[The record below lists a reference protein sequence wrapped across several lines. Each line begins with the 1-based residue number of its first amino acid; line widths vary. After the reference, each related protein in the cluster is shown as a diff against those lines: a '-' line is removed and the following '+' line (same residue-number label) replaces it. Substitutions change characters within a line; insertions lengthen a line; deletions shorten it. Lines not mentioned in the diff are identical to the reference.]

1 MKGISAMT
9 ETVTS
14 TFTETTPNTTTQLQI
29 PILDNTPSN
38 VIEGMENASSFLTSL
53 TDKIISALPILAFAF
68 IVFFLGIILSRIL
81 LKFTAKF
88 IQRSNIENT
97 AGSFLISLIR
107 VILYILVAIIALSI
121 LNVPMTSIV
130 TVIGTAGI
138 AIGLAL
144 QNSLS
149 NLAGGFIIL
158 FSKPFKSGDLI
169 EIDNSLGTVQSIGIL
184 YTKII
189 TPDNKSIFIPNGKIT
204 DAKIINYSE
213 SATRRVDLIFDIGYN
228 DDFEK
233 ARNVIFKIIAD
244 DNLILREPEPLV
256 RMKSHNESSVGICVQ
271 VWTMNENYWQVYYN
285 LTEKVKFEFDKNNIE
300 IPYNQIDVHISEKQG

>member
-1 MKGISAMT
+1 MT
-9 ETVTS
+9 ETLTS
-14 TFTETTPNTTTQLQI
+14 VLTETAETTTELQI
-29 PILDNTPSN
+29 PN
-38 VIEGMENASSFLTSL
+38 VIEGVENASSLLTSL
-53 TDKIISALPILAFAF
+53 TDKFISALPVLAFAI
-68 IVFFLGIILSRIL
+68 IVFFAGIIISKLVV
-81 LKFTAKF
+81 KFASKF
-88 IQRSNIENT
+88 IERSNIENT

-107 VILYILVAIIALSI
+107 VVLYILVAIIALSM

-130 TVIGTAGI
+130 TVIGTAGL

-169 EIDNSLGTVQSIGIL
+169 EIDNSLGTVNSIGIL

-213 SATRRVDLIFDIGYN
+213 ISTRRVDLSFDISYDN
-228 DDFEK
+228 DFEK
-233 ARNVIFKIIAD
+233 AKNIIKKVIESD
-244 DNLILREPEPLV
+244 SLILREPEPLV
-256 RMKSHNESSVGICVQ
+256 RMNAQKESSLGICVQ
-271 VWTMNENYWQVYYN
+271 VWTNNEDYWNVLYN
-285 LTEKVKFEFDKNNIE
+285 MTENVKLEFDRNNIE
-300 IPYNQIDVHISEKQG
+300 IPYNQLDLHIRKNQEERHV

>member
-1 MKGISAMT
+1 MT
-9 ETVTS
+9 ETLTS
-14 TFTETTPNTTTQLQI
+14 ILTETTETTTELQI
-29 PILDNTPSN
+29 PN
-38 VIEGMENASSFLTSL
+38 VKESVENASSLLTSI
-53 TDKIISALPILAFAF
+53 TDKVVSALPVLAFAVT
-68 IVFFLGIILSRIL
+68 VFFLGIILSKVL
-81 LKFTAKF
+81 LKITAKF
-88 IQRSNIENT
+88 VERSNIENT

-107 VILYILVAIIALSI
+107 VMLYILVAIIALSI

-169 EIDNSLGTVQSIGIL
+169 EIDNSLGTVDSIGIL

-189 TPDNKSIFIPNGKIT
+189 TPDNKSVFIPNGKIT

-213 SATRRVDLIFDIGYN
+213 TSTRRVDLVFDISYN

-233 ARNVIFKIIAD
+233 AKSIIRKVIESES
-244 DNLILREPEPLV
+244 LILREPEPLV
-256 RMKSHNESSVGICVQ
+256 RMYSHKESSLGICVQ
-271 VWTMNENYWQVYYN
+271 VWTENDNYWKVYYN
-285 LTEKVKFEFDKNNIE
+285 LTENVKLEFDKNNIE
-300 IPYNQIDVHISEKQG
+300 IPYNQLDVHISEKQG

>member
-1 MKGISAMT
+1 MT
-9 ETVTS
+9 ETLTS
-14 TFTETTPNTTTQLQI
+14 VLTETAETTTELQI
-29 PILDNTPSN
+29 PN
-38 VIEGMENASSFLTSL
+38 VIEGVENASSLLTSL
-53 TDKIISALPILAFAF
+53 TDKFISALPVLAFAI
-68 IVFFLGIILSRIL
+68 IVFFAGIILSKL
-81 LKFTAKF
+81 VVKFASKF
-88 IQRSNIENT
+88 IERSNIENT

-107 VILYILVAIIALSI
+107 VVLYILVAIIALSM

-130 TVIGTAGI
+130 TVIGTAGL

-169 EIDNSLGTVQSIGIL
+169 EIDNSLGTVNSIGIL

-213 SATRRVDLIFDIGYN
+213 ISTRRVDLSFDISYDN
-228 DDFEK
+228 DFEK
-233 ARNVIFKIIAD
+233 AKNIIKKVIESD
-244 DNLILREPEPLV
+244 SLILREPEPLV
-256 RMKSHNESSVGICVQ
+256 RMNAQKESSLGICVQ
-271 VWTMNENYWQVYYN
+271 VWTNNEDYWNVLYN
-285 LTEKVKFEFDKNNIE
+285 MTENVKLEFDRNNIE
-300 IPYNQIDVHISEKQG
+300 IPYNQLDLHIRKNQEERHV

>member
-1 MKGISAMT
+1 MT
-9 ETVTS
+9 ETLTS
-14 TFTETTPNTTTQLQI
+14 VLTENAETTTEIQI
-29 PILDNTPSN
+29 PN
-38 VIEGMENASSFLTSL
+38 VMESVENASSLLTSL
-53 TDKIISALPILAFAF
+53 TDKFVSALPVLLFAVT
-68 IVFFLGIILSRIL
+68 VFFLGIILSKLL

-88 IQRSNIENT
+88 VERSNIENT

-107 VILYILVAIIALSI
+107 VMLYILVAIIALSI

-169 EIDNSLGTVQSIGIL
+169 EIDNSLGTVDSIGIL

-189 TPDNKSIFIPNGKIT
+189 TPDNKSVFIPNGKIT

-213 SATRRVDLIFDIGYN
+213 TSTRRVDLSFDISYN

-233 ARNVIFKIIAD
+233 AKSIIRKVIESD
-244 DNLILREPEPLV
+244 SLILREPEPLV
-256 RMKSHNESSVGICVQ
+256 RMNQQKESSLGICVQ
-271 VWTMNENYWQVYYN
+271 VWTANDNYWKVYYN
-285 LTEKVKFEFDKNNIE
+285 LTENVKLEFDKNDIE
-300 IPYNQIDVHISEKQG
+300 IPYNQIDLHIKEKQG

>member
-1 MKGISAMT
+1 MT
-9 ETVTS
+9 EILTSALTETAETS
-14 TFTETTPNTTTQLQI
+14 TTELQI
-29 PILDNTPSN
+29 PN
-38 VIEGMENASSFLTSL
+38 VKESVENASSLLTSI
-53 TDKIISALPILAFAF
+53 TDKFISALPVLAFAVT
-68 IVFFLGIILSRIL
+68 VFFLGIILSKIL
-81 LKFTAKF
+81 LKITAKF
-88 IQRSNIENT
+88 VERSNIENT

-169 EIDNSLGTVQSIGIL
+169 EIDNSIGTVDSIGIL

-213 SATRRVDLIFDIGYN
+213 TSTRRVDLVFDIAYG
-228 DDFEK
+228 DSFEK
-233 ARNVIFKIIAD
+233 ARNVIRNVVESD
-244 DNLILREPEPLV
+244 SLILSEPEPLI
-256 RMKSHNESSVGICVQ
+256 RMCSHKESSVGICVQ
-271 VWTMNENYWQVYYN
+271 VWTENENYWKVFYN
-285 LTEKVKFEFDKNNIE
+285 LTESVKLEFDRNNIE
-300 IPYNQIDVHISEKQG
+300 IPYSQIDIHIKENQE

>member
-1 MKGISAMT
+1 MT
-9 ETVTS
+9 ETLTS
-14 TFTETTPNTTTQLQI
+14 VLTETAETTTELQI
-29 PILDNTPSN
+29 PN
-38 VIEGMENASSFLTSL
+38 VIEGVENASSLLTSL
-53 TDKIISALPILAFAF
+53 TDKFISALPVLAFAI
-68 IVFFLGIILSRIL
+68 IVFFAGIILSKL
-81 LKFTAKF
+81 VVKFASKF
-88 IQRSNIENT
+88 IERSNIENT

-107 VILYILVAIIALSI
+107 VVLYILVAIIALSM

-130 TVIGTAGI
+130 TVIGTAGL

-169 EIDNSLGTVQSIGIL
+169 EIDNSLGTVNSIGIL

-213 SATRRVDLIFDIGYN
+213 ISTRRVDLSFDISYDN
-228 DDFEK
+228 DFEK
-233 ARNVIFKIIAD
+233 AKNIIKKVIESD
-244 DNLILREPEPLV
+244 SLILREPEPLV
-256 RMKSHNESSVGICVQ
+256 RMNAQKESSLGICVQ
-271 VWTMNENYWQVYYN
+271 VWTNNENYWNVLYN
-285 LTEKVKFEFDKNNIE
+285 MTENVKLEFDRNNIE
-300 IPYNQIDVHISEKQG
+300 IPYNQLDLHIRGNQEEWHV

>member
-1 MKGISAMT
+1 MT
-9 ETVTS
+9 EILTSALTETAETS
-14 TFTETTPNTTTQLQI
+14 TTELQI
-29 PILDNTPSN
+29 PN
-38 VIEGMENASSFLTSL
+38 VKESVKNASSLLTSI
-53 TDKIISALPILAFAF
+53 TDKFISALPVLAFAVT
-68 IVFFLGIILSRIL
+68 VFFLGIILSKIL
-81 LKFTAKF
+81 LKITAKF
-88 IQRSNIENT
+88 VERSNIENT
-97 AGSFLISLIR
+97 AGSFLISLVR

-169 EIDNSLGTVQSIGIL
+169 EIDNSIGTVDSIGIL

-213 SATRRVDLIFDIGYN
+213 TSTRRVDLVFDIAYG
-228 DDFEK
+228 DSFEK
-233 ARNVIFKIIAD
+233 AKNVIRNVVESD
-244 DNLILREPEPLV
+244 SLILSEPEPLI
-256 RMKSHNESSVGICVQ
+256 RMCSHKESSVGICVQ
-271 VWTMNENYWQVYYN
+271 VWTENENYWKVFYN
-285 LTEKVKFEFDKNNIE
+285 LTESVKLEFDRNNIE
-300 IPYNQIDVHISEKQG
+300 IPYSQIDIHIKENQE